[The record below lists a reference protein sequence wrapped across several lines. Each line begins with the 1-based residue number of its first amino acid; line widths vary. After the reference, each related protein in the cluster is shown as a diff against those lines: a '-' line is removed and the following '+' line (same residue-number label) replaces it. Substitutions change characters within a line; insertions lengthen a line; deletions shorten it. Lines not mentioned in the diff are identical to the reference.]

1 MKFSTISRLI
11 YLRRA
16 RHRGGHGIHSPFL
29 FRLIT
34 NVIEDKFQYPEYQ
47 SYKEN
52 RTKAIRLLTNFPDP
66 TINIIFNRF
75 NLSLSK
81 PKKLYKKLEFPS
93 KFGKLIFRL
102 IREFHPAYIFHY
114 GPTLGVNLILMAMA
128 NGEIPVYQVCDDPEY
143 SLFADDLIKESECS
157 NILTLTENQD
167 PAVLP
172 PFMVVNYPK
181 NPELSRKMI
190 QKYITHPGENDV
202 LIIRGIH
209 WSLEMETLWKEL
221 IINTNVRV
229 TVDQFEIGIV
239 LFRKGLQK
247 EDFILRF

>member
-29 FRLIT
+29 FHLIT
-34 NVIEDKFQYPEYQ
+34 TVIEDKSKYPEYQ
-47 SYKEN
+47 TYKN
-52 RTKAIRLLTNFPDP
+52 KHKQAILLLTNFLDP
-66 TINIIFNRF
+66 TVNILFQRH
-75 NLSLSK
+75 NLSLST

-157 NILTLTENQD
+157 NILTLTENQE

-172 PFMVVNYPK
+172 PFMVVNYPN

-190 QKYITHPGENDV
+190 QKYLTHPGENDV

-209 WSLEMETLWKEL
+209 RSLEMETLWKEL